1 MIFVTVGMQLGF
13 DRLIRAMDELAPQ
26 LDEEVIAQIGK
37 GDYIPHNIS
46 FQRHYTPNEIENL
59 FDTSRMIIAH
69 AGIGTVLAAK
79 RHAKPLVI
87 LPRRANLGE
96 HRNDHQLATAR
107 QLQGR
112 PGISIAFES
121 EELPVAIAQAAT
133 LAPATTANSPGQ
145 DRLKQAIAI
154 FIENGS
160 LAP

>member
-26 LDEEVIAQIGK
+26 LNEEVIAQIGS
-37 GDYIPHNIS
+37 GEYIPHNLS
-46 FQRHYTPNEIENL
+46 FQRHYTPNEIEAL
-59 FDTSRMIIAH
+59 FDASRLIIAH
-69 AGIGTVLAAK
+69 AGIGTMLAAK
-79 RHAKPLVI
+79 HHAKPLVM

-107 QLQGR
+107 QLRGR
-112 PGISIAFES
+112 PGIAIAFES
-121 EELPVAIAQAAT
+121 EELPVTIAQAST
-133 LAPATTANSPGQ
+133 LAPATTTNSPEQ

-160 LAP
+160 LTP